1 MTAVLGV
8 HFLSG
13 HSVEHEVSHCCH
25 VVVDP
30 DIVGIPSF
38 SRTDVKSSS
47 PHNGRQMAPC

>member
-13 HSVEHEVSHCCH
+13 HSVEHCCH

-47 PHNGRQMAPC
+47 PHNGRQMAAC